1 MATAAEKRAARAAQ
15 IKADNEARKERAAA
29 RSVTSEQMANEAA
42 AVRAISGGEATPAT
56 LANIGPVNFAQASL
70 PRAFIPARTVID
82 MTGAAVVVD
91 INGRDEAGNIVREL
105 PEGGVGSTFADIES
119 EIALQQNIFT
129 NAPRLGREAASGNMG
144 AAIGTTGLTNVPTT
158 SIDVIKAGLR
168 DIGLKGSI
176 VDSGANFIYSLL
188 QDGIVY
194 ENAVDVFLENKE
206 YTFKD
211 GRKLESPFYKEYG
224 YLNEVAPEKK
234 SAGELFGFVTG
245 MENIVKK
252 YNISPK
258 FASREKLL
266 EATKNAV
273 SVKDLDTR
281 ANIARLKAITADPVR
296 IDALRNLGY
305 IKTGEDL
312 TDFYLDTSI
321 GIEEFENRRRTAYL
335 TTEALRRASAGITID
350 TRRMAQLAS
359 TLGAQGYSAEQV
371 ENIGTQAYETIA
383 QQLPELSKLSGI
395 FEQGR
400 VAKPQDIQQELE
412 SEQLLGM
419 ASQRRKRLE
428 QANINIFSGE
438 SGRARTRTGTAG
450 LI

>member
-1 MATAAEKRAARAAQ
+1 MATK
-15 IKADNEARKERAAA
+15 KKKKAAA
-29 RSVTSEQMANEAA
+29 PSQSIATEQMFKANEAA
-42 AVRAISGGEATPAT
+42 AASAISGGDASPET
-56 LANIGPVNFAQASL
+56 LASIGPVNLVQLTLAATTL
-70 PRAFIPARTVID
+70 PPAFIPVRTVVDI
-82 MTGAAVVVD
+82 TGDAVAVD
-91 INGRDEAGNIVREL
+91 INGRDESGKVVKEL
-105 PEGGVGSTFADIES
+105 PEGETGSFFAGITADIG
-119 EIALQQNIFT
+119 LQQSVIE
-129 NAPRLGREAASGNMG
+129 NAPRLAKEIELGNLGSG
-144 AAIGTTGLTNVPTT
+144 IGPTGMVNLPTT

-168 DIGLKGSI
+168 DLGLKGNI
-176 VDSGANFIYSLL
+176 IDSGASFIYSLL
-188 QDGIVY
+188 GDGIVY
-194 ENAVDVFLENKE
+194 ENAIDVFLENKE

-211 GRKLESPFYKEYG
+211 GRKVESPFYKEYG

-266 EATKNAV
+266 EATKNSV
-273 SVKDLDTR
+273 NVKDLDIR
-281 ANIARLKAITADPVR
+281 ANIARLKAITADPIR

-305 IKTGEDL
+305 IKNGEDL

-321 GIEEFENRRRTAYL
+321 GIEEFENRRRTSYL

-350 TRRMAQLAS
+350 TARMKQLAA
-359 TLGAQGYSAEQV
+359 TLGAQGYTAEGV
-371 ENIGTQAYETIA
+371 EKVGAEAYETIA
-383 QQLPELSKLSGI
+383 QQLPELTKLSGI

-400 VAKPQDIQQELE
+400 AAKPQDIQQELE

-438 SGRARTRTGTAG
+438 SGRARTRTSSAG
-450 LI
+450 MI